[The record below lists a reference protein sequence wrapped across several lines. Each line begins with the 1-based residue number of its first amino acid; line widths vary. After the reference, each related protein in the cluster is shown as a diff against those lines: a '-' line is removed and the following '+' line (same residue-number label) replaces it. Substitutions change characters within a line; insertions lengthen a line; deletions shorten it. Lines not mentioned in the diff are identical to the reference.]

1 MRPAWFFC
9 NSEPVGCGE
18 GYAPTIP
25 TQFANESRRRT
36 LASPFRVGWRM
47 SIFEPV
53 QVALAEGYWRVK
65 VNVSSE
71 AAEYISHDRALSL
84 AEELEAEG
92 WRECAAQIRRAAET
106 ARRFQAYARP

>member
-1 MRPAWFFC
+1 
-9 NSEPVGCGE
+9 
-18 GYAPTIP
+18 
-25 TQFANESRRRT
+25 
-36 LASPFRVGWRM
+36 M
-47 SIFEPV
+47 SIFEQV

-71 AAEYISHDRALSL
+71 AAEYISHDRELSL

>member
-1 MRPAWFFC
+1 
-9 NSEPVGCGE
+9 
-18 GYAPTIP
+18 
-25 TQFANESRRRT
+25 
-36 LASPFRVGWRM
+36 M

-53 QVALAEGYWRVK
+53 EVTLTEGYWRVK

-92 WRECAAQIRRAAET
+92 WRECASHLRKAAET
-106 ARRFQAYARP
+106 AKRFQSYARP